1 MATENP
7 ESRATL
13 LFLFPLV
20 APLFAEIWVYN
31 YKRTME
37 ISGYIRTQIETHF
50 DHKGWETLLHLAAT
64 TPQEKNPLASA
75 VVSARL
81 FIAVQVLS
89 SLIASALLF
98 FNDRLQWPNLFWSIP
113 LILGIVWTIVVFRQA
128 YDYEKREPP
137 NSVLE
142 NAGNEPNM
150 ANSADAKSRAAD

>member
-1 MATENP
+1 M
-7 ESRATL
+7 SSFYL
-13 LFLFPLV
+13 
-20 APLFAEIWVYN
+20 WV
-31 YKRTME
+31 
-37 ISGYIRTQIETHF
+37 
-50 DHKGWETLLHLAAT
+50 KGRGR
-64 TPQEKNPLASA
+64 A